1 MEPSLQFCPRCKR
14 DVRFEKNGR
23 AARCPACGFQYDW
36 SPPPLPGSLGMG
48 AERHENPWLQFL
60 KLAIVALLVLMGVG
74 ALVAGI
80 LFVGCTMAL
89 RGAQ

>member
-1 MEPSLQFCPRCKR
+1 L
-14 DVRFEKNGR
+14 
-23 AARCPACGFQYDW
+23 
-36 SPPPLPGSLGMG
+36 
-48 AERHENPWLQFL
+48 LQFL